1 MADAAALFKAGFF
14 LARPADSCYDGR
26 NFAPWE
32 DTVMN
37 QRELNELR
45 RRFKPDRTAIS
56 KVYGCY
62 VSSSR
67 QIISYVD
74 APLGLLFQE
83 EQEMYLNLLKKSLS
97 GTLGRNLIDIE
108 FSTRQVADSDEHRLL
123 QTLRQT
129 ELQDPNARESLYRRI
144 IDAIDMGESS
154 YLILLAADTYDVP
167 HRSRDDQEVP
177 DGSDTVFRY
186 FVCTICPVKDPTLA
200 LQYSDQDK
208 EFRGSSTGHIA
219 QPPVLGFLFPAFDD
233 RSTNIYN
240 ALYYNHSP
248 KENYETFVDTVFHT
262 PVPKPAFE
270 QKQSFEAL
278 LGDSL
283 GEACSMEVVQAVQSE
298 LVQQIELHKESKVP
312 EPLLINKEQVK
323 EVLTGCGIEED
334 KLAKFSVEFDEAF
347 GFDAEVH
354 PKNII
359 DNKRMAIRTPD
370 VTIQVDPAKADL
382 VETRVIGGV
391 KYLLINAEENVEV
404 NGVNIHI
411 GE

>member
-1 MADAAALFKAGFF
+1 
-14 LARPADSCYDGR
+14 
-26 NFAPWE
+26 
-32 DTVMN
+32 MN

-45 RRFKPDRTAIS
+45 RRFKLDRTAIS

-74 APLGLLFQE
+74 APLGLLSQE

-167 HRSRDDQEVP
+167 HRSRDDLEVP

-186 FVCTICPVKDPTLA
+186 FVCAICPVKDPTLA

-233 RSTNIYN
+233 RAANIYN
-240 ALYYNHSP
+240 ALFYSKDTAQLHQEVIDAVFCIQNAPMSP
-248 KENYETFVDTVFHT
+248 QEQQNVFTSALTETLEKD
-262 PVPKPAFE
+262 
-270 QKQSFEAL
+270 
-278 LGDSL
+278 
-283 GEACSMEVVQAVQSE
+283 CSYDVVQAVHEQLRGRIQE
-298 LVQQIELHKESKVP
+298 HKDSRDP
-312 EPLLINKEQVK
+312 EPLTLSVREVGD
-323 EVLTGCGIEED
+323 VLTGSGVPEE
-334 KLAKFSVEFDEAF
+334 KAEAF
-347 GFDAEVH
+347 QEACRRQYGQDAALN
-354 PKNII
+354 PRNII
-359 DNKRMAIRTPD
+359 EAGKFQIATPE
-370 VTIQVDPAKADL
+370 VKITVPPEYSYM
-382 VETRVIGGV
+382 VETRIIDGRRFI
-391 KYLLINAEENVEV
+391 LIPADDGVEV
-404 NGVNIHI
+404 NGIPVTIPNPQA
-411 GE
+411 

>member
-1 MADAAALFKAGFF
+1 
-14 LARPADSCYDGR
+14 
-26 NFAPWE
+26 
-32 DTVMN
+32 MN
-37 QRELNELR
+37 QKELNELR

-62 VSSSR
+62 VNSSR

-74 APLGLLFQE
+74 APLGLLSQE

-129 ELQDPNARESLYRRI
+129 ELQDSNARESLYRRI

-186 FVCTICPVKDPTLA
+186 FVCAICPVKDPTLA

-219 QPPVLGFLFPAFDD
+219 LPPVLGFLFPAFDD
-233 RSTNIYN
+233 RSANIYN
-240 ALYYNHSP
+240 ALFYSKDTAQLHQEVIDAVFCIQNAPMSP
-248 KENYETFVDTVFHT
+248 QEQQNVFTSALTETLEKD
-262 PVPKPAFE
+262 
-270 QKQSFEAL
+270 
-278 LGDSL
+278 
-283 GEACSMEVVQAVQSE
+283 CSYDVVQAVHEQLRGRIQE
-298 LVQQIELHKESKVP
+298 HKDSRDP
-312 EPLLINKEQVK
+312 EPLTLSVREVGD
-323 EVLTGCGIEED
+323 VLTGSGVPEE
-334 KLAKFSVEFDEAF
+334 KVEAF
-347 GFDAEVH
+347 QEACRRQYGQDAALN
-354 PKNII
+354 PRNII
-359 DNKRMAIRTPD
+359 EAGKFQIATPE
-370 VTIQVDPAKADL
+370 VKITVPPEYSYM
-382 VETRVIGGV
+382 VETRIIDGRRFI
-391 KYLLINAEENVEV
+391 LIPADDGVEV
-404 NGVNIHI
+404 NGIPVTIPNPQA
-411 GE
+411 

>member
-1 MADAAALFKAGFF
+1 
-14 LARPADSCYDGR
+14 
-26 NFAPWE
+26 
-32 DTVMN
+32 MN

-62 VSSSR
+62 VNSSR

-74 APLGLLFQE
+74 APLGLLSQE

-97 GTLGRNLIDIE
+97 GALGRNLIDIE

-129 ELQDPNARESLYRRI
+129 ELQDSNARESLYRRI

-186 FVCTICPVKDPTLA
+186 FVCAICPVKDPTLA

-219 QPPVLGFLFPAFDD
+219 LPPVLGFLFPAFDD
-233 RSTNIYN
+233 RSANIYN
-240 ALYYNHSP
+240 ALFYSKDTAQLHQEVIDAVFCIQNAPMSP
-248 KENYETFVDTVFHT
+248 QEQQNVFTSALTETLEKD
-262 PVPKPAFE
+262 
-270 QKQSFEAL
+270 
-278 LGDSL
+278 
-283 GEACSMEVVQAVQSE
+283 CSYDVVQAVHEQLRGRIQE
-298 LVQQIELHKESKVP
+298 HKDSRDP
-312 EPLLINKEQVK
+312 EPLTLSVREVGD
-323 EVLTGCGIEED
+323 VLTGSGVPEE
-334 KLAKFSVEFDEAF
+334 KVEAF
-347 GFDAEVH
+347 QEACRRQYGQDAALN
-354 PKNII
+354 PRNII
-359 DNKRMAIRTPD
+359 EAGKFQIATPE
-370 VTIQVDPAKADL
+370 VKITVPPEYSYM
-382 VETRVIGGV
+382 VETRIIDGRRFI
-391 KYLLINAEENVEV
+391 LIPADDGVEV
-404 NGVNIHI
+404 NGIPVTIPNPQA
-411 GE
+411 

>member
-1 MADAAALFKAGFF
+1 
-14 LARPADSCYDGR
+14 
-26 NFAPWE
+26 
-32 DTVMN
+32 MN

-56 KVYGCY
+56 KVDGCY

-74 APLGLLFQE
+74 APLGLLSQE

-97 GTLGRNLIDIE
+97 GALGRNLIDIE

-129 ELQDPNARESLYRRI
+129 ELQDANARESLYRRI

-186 FVCTICPVKDPTLA
+186 FVCAICPVKDPTLA

-219 QPPVLGFLFPAFDD
+219 LPPVLGFLFPAFDD
-233 RSTNIYN
+233 RSANIYN
-240 ALYYNHSP
+240 ALFYSKDTAQLHQEVIDAVFCIQNAPMSP
-248 KENYETFVDTVFHT
+248 QEQQNVFTSALTETLEKD
-262 PVPKPAFE
+262 
-270 QKQSFEAL
+270 
-278 LGDSL
+278 
-283 GEACSMEVVQAVQSE
+283 CSYDVVQAVHEQLRGRIQE
-298 LVQQIELHKESKVP
+298 HKDSRDP
-312 EPLLINKEQVK
+312 EPLTLSVREVGD
-323 EVLTGCGIEED
+323 VLTGSGVPEE
-334 KLAKFSVEFDEAF
+334 KVEAF
-347 GFDAEVH
+347 QDQCRRQYGQDAALN
-354 PKNII
+354 PRNII
-359 DNKRMAIRTPD
+359 EAGKFQITTPE
-370 VTIQVDPAKADL
+370 VKITVPPEYSYM
-382 VETRVIGGV
+382 VETRIIDGRRFI
-391 KYLLINAEENVEV
+391 LIPADDGVEV
-404 NGVNIHI
+404 NGIPVTIPNPQA
-411 GE
+411 

>member
-1 MADAAALFKAGFF
+1 
-14 LARPADSCYDGR
+14 
-26 NFAPWE
+26 
-32 DTVMN
+32 MN
-37 QRELNELR
+37 QKELNELR

-62 VSSSR
+62 VNSSR

-74 APLGLLFQE
+74 APLGLLSQE

-97 GTLGRNLIDIE
+97 ATLGRNLIDIE

-186 FVCTICPVKDPTLA
+186 FVCAICPVKDPTLA

-219 QPPVLGFLFPAFDD
+219 LPPVLGFLFPAFDD
-233 RSTNIYN
+233 RSANIYN
-240 ALYYNHSP
+240 ALFYSKDTAQLHQEVIDAVFCIQNAPMSP
-248 KENYETFVDTVFHT
+248 QEQQNVFTSALTETLEKD
-262 PVPKPAFE
+262 
-270 QKQSFEAL
+270 
-278 LGDSL
+278 
-283 GEACSMEVVQAVQSE
+283 CSYDVVQAVHEQLRGRIQE
-298 LVQQIELHKESKVP
+298 HKDSRDP
-312 EPLLINKEQVK
+312 EPLTLSVREVGD
-323 EVLTGCGIEED
+323 VLTGSGVPEE
-334 KLAKFSVEFDEAF
+334 KAEAF
-347 GFDAEVH
+347 QEACRRQYGQDAALN
-354 PKNII
+354 PRNII
-359 DNKRMAIRTPD
+359 EAGKFQITTPE
-370 VTIQVDPAKADL
+370 VKITVPPEYSYM
-382 VETRVIGGV
+382 VETRIIDGRRFI
-391 KYLLINAEENVEV
+391 LIPADDGVEV
-404 NGVNIHI
+404 NGIPVTIPNPQA
-411 GE
+411 

>member
-1 MADAAALFKAGFF
+1 
-14 LARPADSCYDGR
+14 
-26 NFAPWE
+26 
-32 DTVMN
+32 MN

-45 RRFKPDRTAIS
+45 RRFKSDRTAIS

-74 APLGLLFQE
+74 APLGLLSQE

-97 GTLGRNLIDIE
+97 GALGRNLIDIE

-186 FVCTICPVKDPTLA
+186 FVCAICPVKDPTLA

-219 QPPVLGFLFPAFDD
+219 LPPVLGFLFPAFDD
-233 RSTNIYN
+233 RSANIYN
-240 ALYYNHSP
+240 ALFYSKDTAQLHQEVIDAVFCIQNAPMSP
-248 KENYETFVDTVFHT
+248 QEQQNVFTSALTETLEKD
-262 PVPKPAFE
+262 
-270 QKQSFEAL
+270 
-278 LGDSL
+278 
-283 GEACSMEVVQAVQSE
+283 CSYDVVQAVHEQLRGRIQE
-298 LVQQIELHKESKVP
+298 HKDSRDP
-312 EPLLINKEQVK
+312 EPLTLSVREVGD
-323 EVLTGCGIEED
+323 VLTGSGVPEE
-334 KLAKFSVEFDEAF
+334 KAEAF
-347 GFDAEVH
+347 QEACRRQYGQDAALN
-354 PKNII
+354 PRNII
-359 DNKRMAIRTPD
+359 EAGKFQITTPE
-370 VTIQVDPAKADL
+370 VKITVPPEYSYM
-382 VETRVIGGV
+382 VETRIIDGRRFI
-391 KYLLINAEENVEV
+391 LIPADDGVEV
-404 NGVNIHI
+404 NGIPVTIPNPQA
-411 GE
+411 

>member
-1 MADAAALFKAGFF
+1 
-14 LARPADSCYDGR
+14 
-26 NFAPWE
+26 
-32 DTVMN
+32 MN

-45 RRFKPDRTAIS
+45 RRYKLDRTAIS

-74 APLGLLFQE
+74 APLGLLSQE

-97 GTLGRNLIDIE
+97 GALGRNLIDIE
-108 FSTRQVADSDEHRLL
+108 FSTRQVADGDEHRLL

-186 FVCTICPVKDPTLA
+186 FVCAICPVKDPTLA

-219 QPPVLGFLFPAFDD
+219 LPPVLGFLFPAFDD
-233 RSTNIYN
+233 RSANIYN
-240 ALYYNHSP
+240 ALFYSKDTAQLHQEVIDAVFCIQNAPMSP
-248 KENYETFVDTVFHT
+248 QEQQNVFTSALTETLEKD
-262 PVPKPAFE
+262 
-270 QKQSFEAL
+270 
-278 LGDSL
+278 
-283 GEACSMEVVQAVQSE
+283 CSYDVVQAVHEQLRGRIQE
-298 LVQQIELHKESKVP
+298 HKDSRDP
-312 EPLLINKEQVK
+312 EPLTLSVREVGD
-323 EVLTGCGIEED
+323 VLTGSGVPEE
-334 KLAKFSVEFDEAF
+334 KAEAF
-347 GFDAEVH
+347 QEACRRQYGQDAALN
-354 PKNII
+354 PRNII
-359 DNKRMAIRTPD
+359 EAGKFQIATPE
-370 VTIQVDPAKADL
+370 VKITVPPEYSYM
-382 VETRVIGGV
+382 VETRIIDGRRFI
-391 KYLLINAEENVEV
+391 LIPADDGVEV
-404 NGVNIHI
+404 NGIPVTIPNPQA
-411 GE
+411 

>member
-1 MADAAALFKAGFF
+1 
-14 LARPADSCYDGR
+14 
-26 NFAPWE
+26 
-32 DTVMN
+32 MN

-74 APLGLLFQE
+74 APLGLLSQE
-83 EQEMYLNLLKKSLS
+83 EQEMFLNLLKKSLS
-97 GTLGRNLIDIE
+97 GALGRNLIDIE

-186 FVCTICPVKDPTLA
+186 FVCAICPVKDPTLA

-219 QPPVLGFLFPAFDD
+219 LPPVLGFLFPAFDD
-233 RSTNIYN
+233 RSANIYN
-240 ALYYNHSP
+240 ALFYSKDTAQLHQEVIDAVFCIQNAPMSP
-248 KENYETFVDTVFHT
+248 QEQQNVFTSALTETLEKD
-262 PVPKPAFE
+262 
-270 QKQSFEAL
+270 
-278 LGDSL
+278 
-283 GEACSMEVVQAVQSE
+283 CSYDVVQAVHEQLRGRIQE
-298 LVQQIELHKESKVP
+298 HKDSRDP
-312 EPLLINKEQVK
+312 EPLTLSVREVGD
-323 EVLTGCGIEED
+323 VLTGSGVPEE
-334 KLAKFSVEFDEAF
+334 KVEAF
-347 GFDAEVH
+347 QEACRRQYGQDAALN
-354 PKNII
+354 PRNII
-359 DNKRMAIRTPD
+359 EAGKFQIATPE
-370 VTIQVDPAKADL
+370 VKITVPPEYSYM
-382 VETRVIGGV
+382 VETRIIDGRRFI
-391 KYLLINAEENVEV
+391 LIPADDGVEV
-404 NGVNIHI
+404 NGIPVTIPNPQARHAPHTHKNAYGAIFCIFIHI
-411 GE
+411 MLDTAEMMW

>member
-1 MADAAALFKAGFF
+1 
-14 LARPADSCYDGR
+14 
-26 NFAPWE
+26 
-32 DTVMN
+32 MN

-45 RRFKPDRTAIS
+45 RRFRLDRTAIS

-74 APLGLLFQE
+74 APLGLLSQE

-97 GTLGRNLIDIE
+97 GALGRNLIDIE
-108 FSTRQVADSDEHRLL
+108 FSTRQVADGDEHRLL

-186 FVCTICPVKDPTLA
+186 FVCAICPVKDPTLA

-219 QPPVLGFLFPAFDD
+219 LPPVLGFLFPAFDD
-233 RSTNIYN
+233 RSANIYN
-240 ALYYNHSP
+240 ALFYSKDTAQLHQEVIDAVFCIQNAPMSP
-248 KENYETFVDTVFHT
+248 QEQQNVFTSALTETLEKD
-262 PVPKPAFE
+262 
-270 QKQSFEAL
+270 
-278 LGDSL
+278 
-283 GEACSMEVVQAVQSE
+283 CSYDVVQAVHEQLRGRIQE
-298 LVQQIELHKESKVP
+298 HKDSRDP
-312 EPLLINKEQVK
+312 EPLTLSVREVGD
-323 EVLTGCGIEED
+323 VLTGSGVPEE
-334 KLAKFSVEFDEAF
+334 KAEAF
-347 GFDAEVH
+347 QEACRRQYGQDAALN
-354 PKNII
+354 PRNII
-359 DNKRMAIRTPD
+359 EAGKFQIATPE
-370 VTIQVDPAKADL
+370 VKITVPPEYSYM
-382 VETRVIGGV
+382 VETRIIDGRRFI
-391 KYLLINAEENVEV
+391 LIPADDGVEV
-404 NGVNIHI
+404 NGIPVTIPNPQA
-411 GE
+411 